1 MKKMLGFIAF
11 FVGVFGI
18 VYIFREDIG
27 RFIYKKF
34 ILEGVEISTLTPN
47 EYYQAKD
54 YKYVQLTDDFIIKD
68 KQQLLNAYYTI
79 VDNGNDEFTLMCDRD
94 YVDCLDDVAKLSH
107 DQSTLSNINSFVH
120 PYNSFASIETEY
132 DSLGKVIVKVNRV
145 YTSEDIRRINNKI
158 KDIVTN
164 YVGNITDKKEIIKK
178 IHDYIINNTKYDS
191 DRSDKKIVNYKSD
204 TAYGPLFQGYG
215 LCGGYTDAMALF
227 LDYYDIPNF
236 RIISENHIWNAVY
249 LDNQW
254 YHLDLTWDDPVSKN
268 GKDVLEY
275 TFFLITTEELEEIEK
290 EQHLFDKDV
299 FQEIVSKEETTK

>member
-11 FVGVFGI
+11 FIGVFGV

-27 RFIYKKF
+27 HFLYKKF
-34 ILEGVEISTLTPN
+34 ILDGVEISTLEPN

-68 KQQLLNAYYTI
+68 KQQILNAYYTI
-79 VDNGNDEFTLMCDRD
+79 VNNGNDEFTFMCDRD
-94 YVDCLDDVAKLSH
+94 YIDCLDDVGEISNNK
-107 DQSTLSNINSFVH
+107 STLSNINSFVH

-132 DSLGKVIVKVNRV
+132 DTLGKIVIKVNRV
-145 YTSEDIRRINNKI
+145 YTDEDIININNKI

-191 DRSDKKIVNYKSD
+191 DRSDKKIVNYRSD
-204 TAYGPLFQGYG
+204 TAYGPLFEGYG
-215 LCGGYTDAMALF
+215 ICGGYTDAMALF

-249 LDNQW
+249 LDGQW

-299 FQEIVSKEETTK
+299 FQEIVPKKETTK

>member
-1 MKKMLGFIAF
+1 MLGFITF

-27 RFIYKKF
+27 RFLYKKF
-34 ILEGVEISTLTPN
+34 ILEGVEISTLEPN

-54 YKYVQLTDDFIIKD
+54 YKYVQLTNDFIIKD

-79 VDNGNDEFTLMCDRD
+79 VDNGNDEFTFMCDRD
-94 YVDCLDDVAKLSH
+94 YVECLDDVAELSH
-107 DQSTLSNINSFVH
+107 NQSTLSNINSFVH

-132 DSLGKVIVKVNRV
+132 DSLGKVIVKVNKV
-145 YTSEDIRRINNKI
+145 YTGEDIRRINNKI

-164 YVGNITDKKEIIKK
+164 YVGNTTDKKEIIKK

-204 TAYGPLFQGYG
+204 MAYGPLFEGYG

-249 LDNQW
+249 LDDQW

-268 GKDVLEY
+268 GKDILEY

-299 FQEIVSKEETTK
+299 FQEII

>member
-1 MKKMLGFIAF
+1 MMKKMLGFITF

-27 RFIYKKF
+27 RFLYKKF
-34 ILEGVEISTLTPN
+34 ILEGVEISTLEPN

-54 YKYVQLTDDFIIKD
+54 YKYVQLTNDFIIKD

-79 VDNGNDEFTLMCDRD
+79 VDNGNDEFTFMCDRD
-94 YVDCLDDVAKLSH
+94 YVECLDDVAELSH
-107 DQSTLSNINSFVH
+107 NQSTLSNINSFVH

-132 DSLGKVIVKVNRV
+132 DSLGKVIVKVNKV
-145 YTSEDIRRINNKI
+145 YTGEDIRRINNKI

-164 YVGNITDKKEIIKK
+164 YVGNTTDKKEIIKK

-204 TAYGPLFQGYG
+204 MAYGPLFEGYG

-249 LDNQW
+249 LDDQW

-268 GKDVLEY
+268 GKDILEY

-299 FQEIVSKEETTK
+299 FQEII

>member
-1 MKKMLGFIAF
+1 MMKKMLGFITF

-27 RFIYKKF
+27 RFLYKKF
-34 ILEGVEISTLTPN
+34 ILEGVEISTLEPN

-54 YKYVQLTDDFIIKD
+54 YKYVQLTNDFIIKD

-79 VDNGNDEFTLMCDRD
+79 VDNGNDEFTFMCDRD
-94 YVDCLDDVAKLSH
+94 YVDCLDDVAELSH
-107 DQSTLSNINSFVH
+107 NQSTLSNINSFVH

-132 DSLGKVIVKVNRV
+132 DSLGKVIVKVNKV
-145 YTSEDIRRINNKI
+145 YTGEDIRRINNKI

-164 YVGNITDKKEIIKK
+164 YVGNTTDKKEIIKK

-204 TAYGPLFQGYG
+204 MAYGPLFEGYG

-249 LDNQW
+249 LDDQW

-268 GKDVLEY
+268 GKDILEY

-299 FQEIVSKEETTK
+299 FQEII